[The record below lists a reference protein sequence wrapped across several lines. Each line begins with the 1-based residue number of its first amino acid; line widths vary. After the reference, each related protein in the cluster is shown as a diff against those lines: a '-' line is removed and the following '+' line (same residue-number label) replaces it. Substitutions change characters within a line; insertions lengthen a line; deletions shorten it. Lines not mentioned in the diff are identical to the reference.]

1 MLDQPTPM
9 STQAAPPAPPA
20 PTPPPAVPSRNSSD
34 LRASICSKPSIA
46 PLVQALTASG
56 ASSADL
62 SLHLVFTADGTV
74 TNVSIVKSSRDRN
87 LDRAA
92 TTWARAVK
100 LCPGAPGDGILP
112 FSFSAE

>member
-1 MLDQPTPM
+1 
-9 STQAAPPAPPA
+9 
-20 PTPPPAVPSRNSSD
+20 
-34 LRASICSKPSIA
+34 LRASVCYKPSVA
-46 PLVQALTASG
+46 PLVQALTQSG
-56 ASSADL
+56 ATSADL

-74 TNVSIVKSSRDRN
+74 TNVSIAKSSRDRN

-92 TTWARAVK
+92 MSWARAVK